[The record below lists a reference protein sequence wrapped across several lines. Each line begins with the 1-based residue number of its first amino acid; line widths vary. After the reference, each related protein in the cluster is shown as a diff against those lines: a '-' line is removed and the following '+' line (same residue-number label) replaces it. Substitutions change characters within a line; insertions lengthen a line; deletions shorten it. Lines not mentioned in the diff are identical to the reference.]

1 MTTLDNL
8 RTLKLELE
16 ANLKQEPGAERRDW
30 IEGELQKI
38 EIALSFL
45 DDGWPSLFQGA
56 AERARLSRNRCV

>member
-16 ANLKQEPGAERRDW
+16 ANLKQEPSAERRDW

-38 EIALSFL
+38 ERALSFL
-45 DDGWPSLFQGA
+45 DEVAKSTTSPPASK
-56 AERARLSRNRCV
+56 